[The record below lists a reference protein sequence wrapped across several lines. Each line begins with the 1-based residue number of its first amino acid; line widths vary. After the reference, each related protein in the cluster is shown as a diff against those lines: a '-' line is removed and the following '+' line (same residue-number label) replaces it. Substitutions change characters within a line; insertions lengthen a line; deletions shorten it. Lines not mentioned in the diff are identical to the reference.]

1 MLENPIE
8 SSRSKFYFGEESADF
23 ELSLLLIYSLLS
35 QETVLSPDLRVTC
48 SE

>member
-8 SSRSKFYFGEESADF
+8 SYRSKFYFGESADF
-23 ELSLLLIYSLLS
+23 ELSLLFISSLPF
-35 QETVLSPDLRVTC
+35 QETVLYPDLRVTC